1 MDDEHDFH
9 SHARGATSPKSPP
22 RRRRPALSCTICRRR
37 KLKCDRSLPCAQCVK
52 SKTPDQCVYS
62 GPQTA
67 AQPESRLVGN
77 TPPDRVQMPGSR
89 ASSVHGGL
97 YVFDSKHHSSANR
110 VAKPRG
116 RPDELYELRHRVQML
131 EHALSRTGSMHTPES
146 SGLDGLGESPL
157 RASFDAQY
165 ITEEV
170 KHLPAGACFRGKN
183 GKSRFCGRCHWG
195 VTLSYVSDPIT
206 VHIYGHRRL
215 T

>member
-1 MDDEHDFH
+1 
-9 SHARGATSPKSPP
+9 
-22 RRRRPALSCTICRRR
+22 
-37 KLKCDRSLPCAQCVK
+37 
-52 SKTPDQCVYS
+52 
-62 GPQTA
+62 
-67 AQPESRLVGN
+67 
-77 TPPDRVQMPGSR
+77 
-89 ASSVHGGL
+89 
-97 YVFDSKHHSSANR
+97 
-110 VAKPRG
+110 
-116 RPDELYELRHRVQML
+116 
-131 EHALSRTGSMHTPES
+131 MHTPES